1 MILDKNI
8 AQLLSLIAET
18 NDLLTAKYP
27 DMASTV
33 GLLEQSLQAS
43 NAVTI
48 NNIKRNLKLL
58 LITLDAHPDIV
69 GVGTGEAGT
78 EAFTFIDQ
86 YPLSV
91 NTSELIVQLAE
102 KYIV

>member
-1 MILDKNI
+1 LDKNI
-8 AQLLSLIAET
+8 EQLLTLVAET
-18 NDLLTAKYP
+18 NDLLIEKYP
-27 DMASTV
+27 QLSSTV

-48 NNIKRNLKLL
+48 NNIKRNVKLMF
-58 LITLDAHPDIV
+58 IILDAHPDVV

-78 EAFTFIDQ
+78 EAFAFIDQ
-86 YPLSV
+86 YPLSGIS
-91 NTSELIVQLAE
+91 NELLMQLAE

>member
-1 MILDKNI
+1 MDKNI
-8 AQLLSLIAET
+8 EQLLTLVAET
-18 NDLLTAKYP
+18 NDLLIEKYP
-27 DMASTV
+27 ELSSTV

-48 NNIKRNLKLL
+48 NNIKRNLKLMF
-58 LITLDAHPDIV
+58 IILDAHPDIV
-69 GVGTGEAGT
+69 GIGTGEAGT

-86 YPLSV
+86 SLLSDL
-91 NTSELIVQLAE
+91 TSEVVMQLAE

>member
-1 MILDKNI
+1 LDKNI
-8 AQLLSLIAET
+8 EQLLTLVAET
-18 NDLLTAKYP
+18 NDLLIEKYP
-27 DMASTV
+27 ELSSTV

-48 NNIKRNLKLL
+48 NNIKRNLKLMF
-58 LITLDAHPDIV
+58 IILDAHPDIV
-69 GVGTGEAGT
+69 GIGTGEAGT

-86 YPLSV
+86 SPLSDL
-91 NTSELIVQLAE
+91 TSEQVMKLAE

>member
-1 MILDKNI
+1 LDKNI
-8 AQLLSLIAET
+8 EQLLTLVAET
-18 NDLLTAKYP
+18 NDLLIDKYP
-27 DMASTV
+27 DLSSTV

-48 NNIKRNLKLL
+48 NNIKRNLKLMF
-58 LITLDAHPDIV
+58 IILDAHPDIV
-69 GVGTGEAGT
+69 GIGTGEAGT

-86 YPLSV
+86 YPLSDL
-91 NTSELIVQLAE
+91 TSELVMQLAE

>member
-1 MILDKNI
+1 LDKNI
-8 AQLLSLIAET
+8 EQLLTLVAET
-18 NDLLTAKYP
+18 NDLLIDKYP
-27 DMASTV
+27 DLSSTV

-48 NNIKRNLKLL
+48 NNIKRNLKLMF
-58 LITLDAHPDIV
+58 IILDAHPDIV

-86 YPLSV
+86 CLLSDL
-91 NTSELIVQLAE
+91 TSELVMQLAE